1 MVKLADRV
9 EDVVIDEVGVQRDSG
24 CRAGTG
30 GGDDLGSRV
39 DDVAGR
45 PDSRDAGASRAVD
58 ARPAVGVDVDV
69 AAQAHEQCA
78 VRDEAG
84 RHEQRVAGHDRAIV
98 HLDAAQVVGVVSVA
112 GKLPMFPLSVTDS
125 LHPCG
130 AVELSA
136 AG

>member
-1 MVKLADRV
+1 VVEVADRV
-9 EDVVIDEVGVQRDSG
+9 ADVFIDEVGVQRDSG
-24 CRAGTG
+24 RGAGAR
-30 GGDDLGSRV
+30 GGDDLARGSTMLPAAQTPATLV
-39 DDVAGR
+39 R
-45 PDSRDAGASRAVD
+45 PVLSTLAQPSASTSQ
-58 ARPAVGVDVDV
+58 P
-69 AAQAHEQCA
+69 QAHEQWA